1 MPEII
6 DREAIDD
13 VKQSIATATRAIED
27 LKKDRV
33 DVETVHRMIGE
44 ALERSRGAA
53 KRDEPGHGYQPGD
66 EDDETSAGASVRSL
80 RGRDRLDYIL
90 TRKKDRVAGTLR
102 LREDSVEQ
110 FQRASDELL
119 ILAAATKQNPR
130 DLEYYREEFLPT
142 VRAMDT
148 ATAGEGLEYVPTLL
162 SSNFIERINLE
173 LLVGGLFPS
182 FNQPSPTFDMPA
194 FGVNRQRMGKHAEQ
208 TADTG
213 QTKFT
218 VVTPATRKVTF
229 TAKKFAG
236 EILVSKEAEED
247 AITAMLP
254 WIQGEIVDYLAADIE
269 DTLINGDTAGSHQ
282 DSDVVAATDPRK
294 NWDGLRKWTQTGAK
308 TDGANGNL
316 TVALLRS
323 SRKKQ
328 GKYAVRPA
336 DIAVITSIAAYFNL
350 LSDSNILTVD
360 KYGANATVL
369 SGELG
374 KADGSPVVVS
384 EYARA
389 NLNASGVYDGVTT
402 NRTHALTVNR
412 KCFMR
417 GLRRDVTVQ
426 RLVEIYAESDQ
437 DAVIASARQSFN
449 CLFPTS
455 ELVVGNVYNL
465 AS

>member
-1 MPEII
+1 MAEII
-6 DREAIDD
+6 ERDAIDD
-13 VKQSIATATRAIED
+13 IKQSIATATRAIED

-33 DVETVHRMIGE
+33 DEETVHRMIGE
-44 ALERSRGAA
+44 ALQRSRTAG
-53 KRDEPGHGYQPGD
+53 KREEAGFGYQPGD
-66 EDDETSAGASVRSL
+66 DDENTEHSARAL
-80 RGRDRLDYIL
+80 RGRDRLEFAL
-90 TRKKDRVAGTLR
+90 TRSKDRAAAALR
-102 LREDSVEQ
+102 VREETVEH

-119 ILAAATKQNPR
+119 ILAAATKQAPR
-130 DLEYYREEFLPT
+130 DLDYYREEFLPT

-162 SSNFIERINLE
+162 SADFIGRVNLE
-173 LLVGGLFPS
+173 LMVGGLFGT
-182 FNQPSPTFDMPA
+182 FNQPSPSFDVPA
-194 FGVNRQRMGKHAEQ
+194 YGVNRQRMGKHAEQ
-208 TADTG
+208 TADSG

-218 VVTPATRKVTF
+218 VVTPGTRKITF
-229 TAKKFAG
+229 SAKKFAG

-282 DSDVVAATDPRK
+282 DTDVVAATDPRK
-294 NWDGLRKWTQTGAK
+294 NWDGLRKWSQTAAK

-316 TVALLRS
+316 TVELLRS

-336 DIAVITSIAAYFNL
+336 DVAVITGIAAYFNL
-350 LSDSNILTVD
+350 LSDANVLTVD
-360 KYGANATVL
+360 KYGPSATVL

-374 KADGSPVVVS
+374 KVDGSPLIVS
-384 EYARA
+384 EYVRA
-389 NLNASGVYDGVTT
+389 NLNATGVYDGVTT
-402 NRTHALTVNR
+402 NRSHCLTVNR
-412 KCFMR
+412 KGFLR
-417 GLRRDVTVQ
+417 GLRRDVTIQ

-449 CLFPTS
+449 CLFPTT
-455 ELVVGNVYNL
+455 EYVVGNIYNL